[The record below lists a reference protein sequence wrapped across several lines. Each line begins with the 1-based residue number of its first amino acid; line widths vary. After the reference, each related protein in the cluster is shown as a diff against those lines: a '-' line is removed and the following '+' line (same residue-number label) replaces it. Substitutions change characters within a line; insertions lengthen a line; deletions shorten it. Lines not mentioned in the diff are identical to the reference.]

1 MTCDHLKDVV
11 TQKLAVIQAELA
23 ERSQKIGASFKEE
36 AKAIDPDLN
45 TDGPDAWFSADVQID
60 WKTVELSLDLP
71 EVRLVDQ
78 EWSLDLPQV
87 TVNDQHIIFDLPA
100 IRMETQKIG
109 EYPEFY
115 CDTHTLIPECTVRMS
130 PIYADV
136 PVTYMER
143 HDIVLGIPE
152 FKLDRVSF
160 VLGVPEITMKT
171 VGFTLDLPQITIKN
185 IQAEAATAREKA
197 GNLSVRAKA
206 ESDHL
211 KQSFSQE
218 AKMTVGFDVNVMFD
232 CFQSELQS
240 RKNEAVAMFSSG
252 DASIRAGINSM
263 VANKVPDDNPALVAL
278 RNQLATLVEKSE
290 VFTNSIA
297 KQFADLDEQRQR
309 FVKTLLGE

>member
-11 TQKLAVIQAELA
+11 TQKLAVIQAELT
-23 ERSQKIGASFKEE
+23 ERSKKMGSSFREE
-36 AKAIDPDLN
+36 AKGIDPDLN
-45 TDGPDAWFSADVQID
+45 TDGPDAWFSADVQIE

-100 IRMETQKIG
+100 TRMETQKIG

-115 CDTHTLIPECTVRMS
+115 CDNHTLIPECTVRMS
-130 PIYADV
+130 PIYADI
-136 PVTYMER
+136 PVMYMER
-143 HDIVLGIPE
+143 HDIVLGVPE

-160 VLGVPEITMKT
+160 VLGVPEVTMKT
-171 VGFTLDLPQITIKN
+171 ARFTLDLPQITVKN
-185 IQAEAATAREKA
+185 IQVEAAAAREKA
-197 GNLSVRAKA
+197 ENLSSRAKA

-211 KQSFSQE
+211 KKSFSEE

-240 RKNEAVAMFSSG
+240 KKNEAVAMFSSG
-252 DASIRAGINSM
+252 EASIRAGINAM
-263 VANKVPDDNPALVAL
+263 VANKVPDDNSSLVAL
-278 RNQLATLVEKSE
+278 RNQLATLMEKSGL
-290 VFTNSIA
+290 FTNSIT
-297 KQFADLDEQRQR
+297 KQFADLDEQRQK
-309 FVKTLLGE
+309 FVKNLLGE